1 MWSLNAG
8 TQKPLAGAQALWKQT
23 ASVTKAAVEDQVRPS
38 SRGRYLGGIRR
49 ITAPISSGVV
59 RV

>member
-1 MWSLNAG
+1 LNAG
-8 TQKPLAGAQALWKQT
+8 SQKPLAGARHLSKQT
-23 ASVTKAAVEDQVRPS
+23 ASVANGGAGISAADATVACRQRE
-38 SRGRYLGGIRR
+38 GIRR